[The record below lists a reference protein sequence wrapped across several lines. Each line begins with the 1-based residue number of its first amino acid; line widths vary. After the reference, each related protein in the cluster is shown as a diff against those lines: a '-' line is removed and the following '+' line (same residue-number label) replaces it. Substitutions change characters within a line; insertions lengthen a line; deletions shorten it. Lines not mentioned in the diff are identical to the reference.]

1 MVLTITELNADHLG
15 CSQPPMLSNMVLA
28 VYEATQ
34 DADFLEYALPLLV
47 SEHDYWTSAPKQVTV
62 ATANGAFNLSRFYAD
77 WFAPRPESYL

>member
-1 MVLTITELNADHLG
+1 
-15 CSQPPMLSNMVLA
+15 MLSNMVLA

-34 DADFLEYALPLLV
+34 DDGFLAYALPLLV

-62 ATANGAFNLSRFYAD
+62 ATADGSHNLSRFYAD

>member
-1 MVLTITELNADHLG
+1 MSSVCHG
-15 CSQPPMLSNMVLA
+15 CSQPPMLSNMVMA

-34 DADFLEYALPLLV
+34 DDEFLAYALPLLV

-62 ATANGAFNLSRFYAD
+62 ATADGTFNLSRFYAD